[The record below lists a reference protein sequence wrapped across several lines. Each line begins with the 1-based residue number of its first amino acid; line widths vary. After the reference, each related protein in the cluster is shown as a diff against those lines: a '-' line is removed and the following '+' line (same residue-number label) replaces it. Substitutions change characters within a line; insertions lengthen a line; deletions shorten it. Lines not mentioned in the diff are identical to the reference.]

1 MLPWDNLSD
10 RLVQIKAAGAHMV
23 RLILDNQFIRV
34 VPVERGTPQW
44 LIDAFAAV
52 DPVPSAGG
60 EAKDE

>member
-1 MLPWDNLSD
+1 
-10 RLVQIKAAGAHMV
+10 MV
-23 RLILDNQFIRV
+23 RFILDDEVIRI